1 MNRNTTQIAAA
12 QVPEASLGQEWLRL
26 LRYRL
31 GDRRILIAIAAAL
44 FTAAIVFNW
53 QWLVAAGLAS
63 LIVGVL
69 PCVAM
74 CAVGVCAMG
83 RGNAACG
90 KNETGKEANQP
101 SSVRQLP
108 ASKRASEPDEV

>member
-12 QVPEASLGQEWLRL
+12 EASEASLGQEWLRL

-31 GDRRILIAIAAAL
+31 GDRRILIGVAAAL
-44 FTAAIVFNW
+44 FTAALAFNW

-69 PCVAM
+69 PCIAM
-74 CAVGVCAMG
+74 CALGMCAMG
-83 RGNAACG
+83 RGNSACG
-90 KNETGKEANQP
+90 KNEAGKEANQP
-101 SSVRQLP
+101 SSVRHLP